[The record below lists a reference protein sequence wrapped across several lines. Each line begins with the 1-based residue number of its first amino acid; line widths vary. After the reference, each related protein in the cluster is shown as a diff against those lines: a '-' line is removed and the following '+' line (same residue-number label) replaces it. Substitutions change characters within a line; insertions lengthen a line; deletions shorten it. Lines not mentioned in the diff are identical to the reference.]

1 MLKIILSSLLILIAT
16 FANASGTTSDIGATN
31 ADLLLW
37 LVLILIFAACS
48 GIVTKFGQPSVL
60 GEILVGIFIAI
71 LAHYNISFFAQL
83 PSNQIISFLAEL
95 GAVFL
100 LFEIGLE
107 SSIDEIKNSGKPAI
121 ITAIVG
127 VIVPFILGYYVLTP
141 YILNSN
147 NANLALFI
155 GATLAATSTGI
166 SIRVFKDLQ
175 IIRNPACQVV
185 LTASIIDDVIGLISL
200 AVVTGIINSG
210 SFKLGFLA
218 TTLFNVVLFF
228 GIAYLLGKTIMP
240 KLIDKFF
247 TKISNEEQMFLT
259 ILICFCLGMAWFAH
273 IIGLASIIGAFV
285 AGLLLD
291 EATFKDYKKPYWYRK
306 LSTISTGLENEED
319 KKAIKKDILE
329 SHNHQRL
336 ENAIKPFCSIFV
348 PIFFVYAGMQVDIIA
363 ALNWQTLY
371 IAFWISIIA
380 IISKVAS
387 SIFLPKH
394 INKWLVGFGMVPRGE
409 IGLIFAM
416 TGKQIGVLDNNLFAA
431 LLLMIIVTSIITPIV
446 LNKVGTKIK
455 ALEVNAHA

>member
-1 MLKIILSSLLILIAT
+1 MEQKAVMQKFIIGISLFFITTL
-16 FANASGTTSDIGATN
+16 ANASSLPIDSGFSN
-31 ADLLLW
+31 ADVLLW
-37 LVLILIFAACS
+37 LVIILIFAAFS
-48 GIVTKFGQPSVL
+48 GIITKFGQPSVL
-60 GEILVGIFIAI
+60 GEIFVGIFIAI
-71 LAHYNISFFAQL
+71 LAHYNVGFFAQL
-83 PSNQIISFLAEL
+83 PSNQVISFLAEL
-95 GAVFL
+95 GVIFL

-107 SSIDEIKNSGKPAI
+107 SNLNEIKNSGKPAI

-141 YILNSN
+141 YLLNYN
-147 NANLALFI
+147 NANLALFM

-166 SIRVFKDLQ
+166 SIRVFKDLK

-210 SFKLGFLA
+210 NFNLSFLA
-218 TTLFNVVLFF
+218 KTLFNVILFF

-240 KLIDKFF
+240 RLINHVFSR
-247 TKISNEEQMFLT
+247 INNEEPMFLT
-259 ILICFCLGMAWFAH
+259 IIICFCLAMAWFAH

-291 EATFKDYKKPYWYRK
+291 EATFRGYSKPLWYRK
-306 LSTISTGLENEED
+306 LAIISTGLENEED
-319 KKAIKKDILE
+319 KKSIKHDILE

-336 ENAIKPFCSIFV
+336 ENAIKPFSSIFV

-363 ALNWQTLY
+363 ALNWNTLNM
-371 IAFWISIIA
+371 AFWISTIA

-431 LLLMIIVTSIITPIV
+431 LLLMIIVTSIVTPIV
-446 LNKVGTKIK
+446 LNKVGSKIK
-455 ALEVNAHA
+455 AS

>member
-1 MLKIILSSLLILIAT
+1 MLKIMIGTFLILVTSIAG
-16 FANASGTTSDIGATN
+16 ANPVSGELIVSN

-37 LVLILIFAACS
+37 LVIILIFAACS

-60 GEILVGIFIAI
+60 GEILIGIFIAI
-71 LAHYNISFFAQL
+71 LAHYNIGFFAQL
-83 PSNQIISFLAEL
+83 PSNQVISFLAEL

-107 SSIDEIKNSGKPAI
+107 SSLNEIKHSGKPAI

-127 VIVPFILGYYVLTP
+127 IVVPFILGYYILTP
-141 YILNSN
+141 YILGSSD
-147 NANLALFI
+147 ANLALFL

-210 SFKLGFLA
+210 SFKLSFLA
-218 TTLFNVVLFF
+218 TTLFNVGLFF

-240 KLIDKFF
+240 RLIDKFF
-247 TKISNEEQMFLT
+247 SKISNEEQMFLT

-273 IIGLASIIGAFV
+273 VIGLASIIGAFV

-291 EATFKDYKKPYWYRK
+291 EATFRGYKKPYWYRK
-306 LSTISTGLENEED
+306 LSTISTGLENEDD
-319 KKAIKKDILE
+319 KQAIKQDILE

-336 ENAIKPFCSIFV
+336 ENAIKPFSSIFV

-371 IAFWISIIA
+371 AAFWISVVA
-380 IISKVAS
+380 IVSKVAS
-387 SIFLPKH
+387 SVFLPKH

-416 TGKQIGVLDNNLFAA
+416 TGKQIGVLNNDLFAA
-431 LLLMIIVTSIITPIV
+431 LLLMIIVTSIVTPIV
-446 LNKVGTKIK
+446 LNKVGAKVK
-455 ALEVNAHA
+455 ALDANA